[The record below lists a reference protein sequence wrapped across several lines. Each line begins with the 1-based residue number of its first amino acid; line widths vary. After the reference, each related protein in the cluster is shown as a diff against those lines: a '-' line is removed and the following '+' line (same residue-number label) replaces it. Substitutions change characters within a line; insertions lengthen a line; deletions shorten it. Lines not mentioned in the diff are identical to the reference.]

1 MLAALSP
8 EELVEAFAAYRVI
21 PLGDSWKQTGVVAAT
36 INNKFEQYMAGKA
49 GKRRVD
55 KDRWRVP
62 DDFIPRMKPKK
73 PETPKVNRASI
84 DVYQRMIES
93 QYRGVVN

>member
-1 MLAALSP
+1 MLAALQP
-8 EELVEAFAAYRVI
+8 EELAEAFAAYRVV
-21 PLGDSWKQTGVVAAT
+21 PLGDSWKQTGVIAAT
-36 INNKFEQYMAGKA
+36 INNKFEQYTAGKA

-62 DDFIPRMKPKK
+62 EDFIPSMKPKK
-73 PETPKVNRASI
+73 PDTPKVNQASI

-93 QYRGVVN
+93 QYRN